1 MYVVEELVVLV
12 SCCCAISNAGYVVTR
27 RPVIETTTTKL
38 EISTQDFNV
47 TDVLGMND
55 TKIDLIEDIVND
67 LGVNLTENGNI
78 TTTTELS
85 ISMVDT
91 NEETMEKDVIGVGT
105 GTVNGKLDNDED
117 TNGKNGEIEEE
128 TTVENLVGNQGR
140 LLIALIGN

>member
-12 SCCCAISNAGYVVTR
+12 LCFCAISNAGYVVTR